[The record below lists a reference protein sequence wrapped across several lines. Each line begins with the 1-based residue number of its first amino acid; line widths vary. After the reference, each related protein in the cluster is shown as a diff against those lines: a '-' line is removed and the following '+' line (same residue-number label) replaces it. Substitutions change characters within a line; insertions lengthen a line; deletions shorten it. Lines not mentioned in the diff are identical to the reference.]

1 MTDPVRGQG
10 AGAGT
15 AVPSPL
21 CIRPRPQ
28 VTADSGRATARAVLG
43 EALSGV
49 ELNPVD
55 RRFIARLSQWDKR
68 SATTVA
74 SLIARARQ
82 AGRCE
87 ALTAGQLGTVL
98 DALMDAFAYRTS
110 GAASAGCW
118 DCANRASGLCT
129 DHARDADRAH
139 AFAELAAGLAA
150 AVAPAEAVTAATDQA
165 SHGSPVRPASPV
177 GPAAPVVAGPPGVG
191 SAAARPRLD
200 AVPSYRRRR
209 AAVAS

>member
-1 MTDPVRGQG
+1 MTDPVRGQA

-15 AVPSPL
+15 AIPSPL
-21 CIRPRPQ
+21 SIRPRPQ
-28 VTADSGRATARAVLG
+28 ATADSGRATARAVLG
-43 EALSGV
+43 DALNGL
-49 ELNPVD
+49 ELTPVD

-87 ALTAGQLGTVL
+87 ALTVEQLVTVL
-98 DALMDAFAYRTS
+98 DALMDAYAYRTS

-118 DCANRASGLCT
+118 DCANRARGLCA
-129 DHARDADRAH
+129 DHARDAGRAH
-139 AFAELAAGLAA
+139 EFAELAAALAGTVSPAA
-150 AVAPAEAVTAATDQA
+150 AVSAARDA
-165 SHGSPVRPASPV
+165 AGPSVPSVPSVPVV
-177 GPAAPVVAGPPGVG
+177 PAAP
-191 SAAARPRLD
+191 ARPRLD
-200 AVPSYRRRR
+200 AVAGYRRRR